1 MAYCKLCGKQGIGST
16 IKWKPRLANYK
27 SHIILS
33 CQIAKHFIEECKC
46 QLNPCKSLGFILLYT
61 INNTESLTLVEIDK
75 LLLEKEKFW
84 IGTLVTQHKG
94 LNGSHDW
101 NRSNHSERPKI

>member
-1 MAYCKLCGKQGIGST
+1 M
-16 IKWKPRLANYK
+16 
-27 SHIILS
+27 S
-33 CQIAKHFIEECKC
+33 CQIAKHFIEECKD
-46 QLNPCKSLGFILLYT
+46 QLNPCKNLDFILLDT
-61 INNTESLTLVEIDK
+61 VNNTESLTLAEINK

-101 NRSNHSERPKI
+101 NRSNRSERPKI